1 MYRAFIKRTLFMAFQ
16 FVENYSARKISAVLK
31 LAKIAGLR
39 FVAAS
44 VPMVAGVTVSQT
56 SPG

>member
-1 MYRAFIKRTLFMAFQ
+1 MAFQ
-16 FVENYSARKISAVLK
+16 FVENYSARKISAILK

-39 FVAAS
+39 FVEAS
-44 VPMVAGVTVSQT
+44 VRMAAGAMVSQT